1 MIGLIGAMEVELA
14 HLIADLK
21 DARVECVSGT
31 DYHVGR
37 IDGVEV
43 VIAKCGIGKVAAA
56 VVAQTMILRYAPTL
70 IVNTGV
76 GGTLSPRLSVG
87 DIAISYRAVQHDMD
101 TSPLGDPVGLISGIN
116 KIYFDAER
124 DAAERLLSLAEGLSL
139 HAVGGTVCS
148 GDRFVASPHEKER
161 ICSLFDDAIVC
172 EMEGGAIA
180 HTAYLSSVPFVI
192 VRSISDSADGSSHM
206 DYPTFLSLAAER
218 SYTLVRAFL
227 NGQND

>member
-14 HLIADLK
+14 HLISDMQ
-21 DARVECVSGT
+21 DARVETVSGT

-37 IDGVEV
+37 IGGVEV
-43 VIAKCGIGKVAAA
+43 VVARCGIGKVAAA
-56 VVAQTMILRYAPTL
+56 VVAQTMILRYAPSL

-76 GGTLSPRLSVG
+76 GGTLSMRLSVG
-87 DIAISYRAVQHDMD
+87 DVGISYRAVQHDMD

-116 KIYFDAER
+116 KIYFDADR
-124 DAAERLLSLAEGLSL
+124 AAADRLLALAREHSLRAEG
-139 HAVGGTVCS
+139 GTICS
-148 GDRFVASPHEKER
+148 GDRFVASPEEKER
-161 ICSLFDDAIVC
+161 ICSYFDDALVC

-180 HTAYLSSVPFVI
+180 HTAYLGGTPFVI

-227 NGQND
+227 DAQNG